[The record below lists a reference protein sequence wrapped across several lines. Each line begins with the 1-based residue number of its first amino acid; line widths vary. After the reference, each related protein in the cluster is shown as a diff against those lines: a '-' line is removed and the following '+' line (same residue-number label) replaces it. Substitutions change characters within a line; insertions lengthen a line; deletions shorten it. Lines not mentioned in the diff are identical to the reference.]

1 MTDKSTTKGTESR
14 TEKRKVLILDDS
26 ELTLGATAM
35 ALERGGYEVKTA
47 ASIGSAETILARWS
61 PDVVLTDVN
70 MPGVEGNQVCAWI
83 KAHQMHAAPIVLY
96 SGLPEEDLEPIA
108 RLSGAD
114 GFLTKAK
121 GLRHL
126 VTHLGAIFNG
136 ASS

>member
-1 MTDKSTTKGTESR
+1 MTQ
-14 TEKRKVLILDDS
+14 KRKVLILDDS

-35 ALERGGYEVKTA
+35 ALERGAYEVKTA
-47 ASIGSAETILARWS
+47 TSIALAQGILEGWS

-70 MPGVEGNQVCAWI
+70 MPGVEDSQVCAWI
-83 KAHQMHAAPIVLY
+83 KEHQKRAAPVVLY

-108 RLSGAD
+108 RKSGAD

-126 VTHLGAIFNG
+126 VNELGAIFNG
-136 ASS
+136 VSS